1 MCCPCTSV
9 QLKGIPNQRRSSHSR
24 LAAAILKRTLSSIAV
39 RSQRLSIIDISDRVT
54 SSKNSLPFSSYKR
67 QFGSGCCR
75 SRRRAE
81 LTVLATLPSVG
92 TRADGGGMTGIESTA
107 DSDAVN
113 AGPTA
118 IRLVHDGL
126 SHISPFE
133 QVSKPYLTMLLLS
146 ARSAPWRYM

>member
-1 MCCPCTSV
+1 MPSAPTQAMVS
-9 QLKGIPNQRRSSHSR
+9 RDERSP
-24 LAAAILKRTLSSIAV
+24 LS
-39 RSQRLSIIDISDRVT
+39 
-54 SSKNSLPFSSYKR
+54 
-67 QFGSGCCR
+67 SGCCR

-133 QVSKPYLTMLLLS
+133 QVSKPYPHYASVERQKRSMEIYVKEADHPIRRSPFRASTP
-146 ARSAPWRYM
+146 ARSLTGPTGEMSPKPSDV

>member
-1 MCCPCTSV
+1 MVAILFSV
-9 QLKGIPNQRRSSHSR
+9 HWQFLAGNVNSPASLAAVTR
-24 LAAAILKRTLSSIAV
+24 LAPSAQSLTPIGASATRRLGPSQISLKLPLTAV
-39 RSQRLSIIDISDRVT
+39 RQLC
-54 SSKNSLPFSSYKR
+54 
-67 QFGSGCCR
+67 SGCCR